1 MKDNKIELNY
11 TLKIKDKLWE
21 LNSPKVMGI
30 LNLTPDSF
38 FSGSRVQHF
47 DELKL
52 KVEEMVAD
60 GVDILD
66 VGGVST
72 RPGANLLNTQEEID
86 RVAPMILWIAKAFP
100 DTPISIDTFRSTV
113 AKIAVEN
120 GASIVNDV
128 YAGRYDENM
137 FSIVGELDVPYILMH
152 SRGDASNM
160 QQLTHYDHLIKDL
173 TKDLSENIQNLKNQ
187 GVKDI
192 ILDPG
197 FGFAKSKDQN
207 FQLLNHMEHFQL
219 FDLPILAGVSR
230 KSMIYK
236 SLGITPEEALN
247 GTSILNTIALQKGA
261 AILRVHDV
269 KEAKEACK
277 LVALMHKY

>member
-1 MKDNKIELNY
+1 VKDNKIELNY

-47 DELKL
+47 DALKS
-52 KVEEMVAD
+52 KVEEMVIEGAD
-60 GVDILD
+60 LLDI
-66 VGGVST
+66 GGVST
-72 RPGANLLNTQEEID
+72 RPGADLLSAQEEID
-86 RVAPMILWIAKAFP
+86 RVGPMIVWISETYP
-100 DTPISIDTFRSTV
+100 EIPISIDTFRSEV
-113 AKIAVEN
+113 AELAVKN

-128 YAGRYDENM
+128 YGGRYDQNM
-137 FSIVGELDVPYILMH
+137 FSVVGKLDVPYILMH

-160 QQLTHYDHLIKDL
+160 QQLTHYNHFLKDVIKEL
-173 TKDLSENIQNLKNQ
+173 SKDIQYAINQ
-187 GVKDI
+187 GVNDI
-192 ILDPG
+192 IIDPG
-197 FGFAKSKDQN
+197 FGFAKSTDQN
-207 FQLLNHMEHFQL
+207 FKLLNHMDHFRL
-219 FDLPILAGVSR
+219 FDLPILAGISR

-236 SLGITPEEALN
+236 SLQITPEEALN

-261 AILRVHDV
+261 SILRVHDV

-277 LVALMHKY
+277 LVALTHKT